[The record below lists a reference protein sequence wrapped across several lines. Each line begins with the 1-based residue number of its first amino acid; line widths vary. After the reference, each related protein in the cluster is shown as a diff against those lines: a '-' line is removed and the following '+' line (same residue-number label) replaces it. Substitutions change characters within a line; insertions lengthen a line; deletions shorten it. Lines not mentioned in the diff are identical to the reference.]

1 MGARG
6 KPMSAAAPAVMITG
20 GAKRVGREIALDFA
34 RHGWAVGIHFRNSEA
49 AAHELVAQI
58 RAEGGRAVAL
68 RADLANE
75 DQVERLLP
83 AATAALGP
91 LRCLVNNAST
101 FERDEAL
108 DATRASWDLHLE
120 SNLRAPFV
128 LIQHFAR
135 QLERGAEGNVINII
149 DERVWN
155 LTPHFLSYTLSKAAL
170 WTLTQTLAPAL
181 APTIRINAVGPGPV
195 LPSVHQSAASFNRL
209 CATLPLQRGTS
220 PEEICRAIHFILAAP
235 AMTGQMIALDGGKH
249 LGWLMPDQD
258 DELAQS

>member
-1 MGARG
+1 MNAAGEPVVMVTGA
-6 KPMSAAAPAVMITG
+6 
-20 GAKRVGREIALDFA
+20 AKRVGRGIALDFA
-34 RHGWAVGIHFRNSEA
+34 RRGWAVGVHFRNSEA
-49 AAHELVAQI
+49 PAHDLVAQI

-68 RADLANE
+68 HADLARE
-75 DQVERLLP
+75 DQVERLVP
-83 AATAALGP
+83 TANSTLGP

-101 FERDEAL
+101 FERDSAL

-135 QLERGAEGNVINII
+135 QLEQGIEGNVINII

-181 APTIRINAVGPGPV
+181 APTIRINAIGPGPI
-195 LPSVHQSAASFNRL
+195 LPSIHQTAASFSRL
-209 CATLPLQRGTS
+209 CATLPLQRGTT

-249 LGWLMPDQD
+249 LGWLFPDQD
-258 DELAQS
+258 DELAES